1 MCMLQYLDK
10 LVDAGITSFKIEGR
24 MKSAYY
30 VATVVNAY
38 RRAFDHLAKCSQQNK
53 PYEAPQYLVDELEKT
68 SHRRY
73 TTGFY
78 FGADDKEFLE
88 NSQPV
93 QESEFVAVVKEPSKD
108 GRVLIEMRN
117 RFCVGDTLEVI
128 SPNDAM
134 NKKIVIQ
141 NMTNTDGEPV
151 EVADQVQQQ
160 LYIDCGDLS
169 LTPLDILRR

>member
-1 MCMLQYLDK
+1 M
-10 LVDAGITSFKIEGR
+10 
-24 MKSAYY
+24 
-30 VATVVNAY
+30 
-38 RRAFDHLAKCSQQNK
+38 
-53 PYEAPQYLVDELEKT
+53 
-68 SHRRY
+68 
-73 TTGFY
+73 
-78 FGADDKEFLE
+78 
-88 NSQPV
+88 
-93 QESEFVAVVKEPSKD
+93 QESEFVAVVKQPSKD

-160 LYIDCGDLS
+160 LYIDCGDLT